1 MKDPFSL
8 LPLSPMRVRLKAR
21 VLTKEESLDFD
32 LTTTINL
39 LRTDDD
45 YSF

>member
-8 LPLSPMRVRLKAR
+8 LPPPPKRVRLQAR
-21 VLTKEESLDFD
+21 VLTSEESLDFD

-39 LRTDDD
+39 LQTHDD